1 MDGVVAMVVGF
12 VEDVVLDVGGGYVTD
27 LDDFPSFLEGL
38 RRSGLDVNLS
48 GGLLTGVVRCD
59 DESVCEDK
67 EPAGSDD

>member
-1 MDGVVAMVVGF
+1 MDGVVSMVVGF

-48 GGLLTGVVRCD
+48 GGLLIGVVRRD